1 MQSMSL
7 FNSLRRVLCV
17 GAHCDDIEIGLGGT
31 ILEMRRVN
39 PNIEIH
45 WAVFS
50 GNETRHA
57 ECRESFKAFIPDAQ
71 DRRLILHSYRDGY
84 FPSQVEAIKASF
96 EELKSVEPDLVLT
109 HTRFDRH
116 QDHRV
121 LSDLAWNTFRAHLIW
136 EYLIPKWD
144 GESMEPN
151 LYVPVQNEQ
160 VARVCE
166 LLQRAYV
173 SQRSKHWF
181 DEETFRSVRRLRGV
195 ESNTRYAEAFIAR
208 KMVVGA

>member
-1 MQSMSL
+1 MKSVSL
-7 FNSLRRVLCV
+7 FSGVRRVLCI

-31 ILEMRRVN
+31 ILEMLRVN
-39 PNIEIH
+39 PQVEIH

-57 ECRESFKAFIPDAQ
+57 ECRESFNAFVPNAQ
-71 DRRLILHSYRDGY
+71 DHQLVMHSYRDGH
-84 FPSQVEAIKASF
+84 FPSRLEAVKESF
-96 EELKSVEPDLVLT
+96 ESLKSIDPDLVFT

-144 GESMEPN
+144 GESIEPN
-151 LYVPVQNEQ
+151 LYVPLSEDQ
-160 VARVCE
+160 VVRVCE
-166 LLQRAYV
+166 KLQRSYV

-195 ESNTRYAEAFIAR
+195 ESNTRYAEAFVIR